1 MIPREKIEQ
10 VINTA
15 RIEEVVADYVTLH
28 KRGANLIGLCP
39 FHTEKT
45 GSFTV
50 SPSKGIYKCF
60 GCGKSGHAIGFVM
73 EIEKCSY
80 VEAVKQVARKYHIEI
95 EERQLTEQEQQRQD
109 DRESMSAVNEYC
121 NKWFQKQ
128 LKETEEGQAIGLA
141 YFHERGLRDDAIAA
155 FQLGY
160 SPEKGNQLAVAL
172 KKQGFTE
179 KYITNDPETR
189 IGVGV
194 CGRSEDGRIYD
205 RFRDR
210 VMFPIF
216 SISGKVVGFA
226 GRIMRNKENTGKY
239 TNSPESIVYSKRKQL
254 YGLYQAKSE
263 ISRQDLCYLVEGQM
277 DVISMYQSGIKNV
290 VASGGTALTEEQ
302 IQLIARLT
310 QNIVVLYDGDNAGI
324 HAALRG
330 IDMFLENGFN
340 VKVVL
345 LPDGEDPDSYAQSHN
360 ASDFIEYIDRH
371 KTDFI
376 RFKIQLLKE
385 QVKNDPSQRAGVIK
399 SVAESVA
406 LIPDMITRQVYIK
419 DAAERLGFEY
429 NLFASAVVRE
439 REEKKSRWEKEQKD
453 KEERERYV
461 RMMQNGTGVQPT
473 SSTGVQSHSGNG
485 VQPANDSQAA
495 GQAGAQNEYEE
506 LLKVDWNAKRLTE
519 NYRNLLRMIV
529 RYGEEPFFTDE
540 NGTIWTV
547 GDYILGNL
555 EADQIAAPNA
565 LYQKMV
571 DEYKANCKTEG
582 FKADQFFKF
591 HGDIDVSRLGIE
603 LLSAPYQLSQIY
615 EQPELKLPNQPQK
628 KNEEGLSIE
637 EKEERAHLTD
647 RVRRLLLEIKV
658 TAAEQRI
665 DEVEKE
671 IKERQNNDDLNQLRP
686 LLELRT
692 QLLQFRNLL
701 CRELNREIVGKI
713 KN

>member
-1 MIPREKIEQ
+1 M
-10 VINTA
+10 INTA

-39 FHTEKT
+39 FHNEKT

-80 VEAVKQVARKYHIEI
+80 VDAVKQVAKKYHIEI

-109 DRESMSAVNEYC
+109 DRESMAAVNEFC

-160 SPEKGNQLAVAL
+160 SPEKGNQLAIAL
-172 KKQGFTE
+172 KKKGFTE
-179 KYITNDPETR
+179 KYITNNPETR

-310 QNIVVLYDGDNAGI
+310 KNIVVLYDGDKAGI

-360 ASDFIEYIDRH
+360 ASDFIEYIDDH

-376 RFKIQLLKE
+376 RFKIQLLGE
-385 QVKNDPSQRAGVIK
+385 QVENDPSLKADVIK

-406 LIPDMITRQVYIK
+406 LIPDMITRQVYIE
-419 DAAERLGFEY
+419 DAAKRLGIEY
-429 NLFASAVVRE
+429 NLFASEVVRL
-439 REEKKSRWEKEQKD
+439 REEKKSLWKKEQEEKEK
-453 KEERERYV
+453 REQYV
-461 RMMQNGTGVQPT
+461 RMAQNNIGTQPT
-473 SSTGVQSHSGNG
+473 SEP
-485 VQPANDSQAA
+485 QPAAQAETTA
-495 GQAGAQNEYEE
+495 E
-506 LLKVDWNAKRLTE
+506 RLTE

-529 RYGEEPFFTDE
+529 RYGEEPFYTDE
-540 NGTIWTV
+540 NGTNWTV

-582 FKADQFFKF
+582 FKAAQFFKF
-591 HGDIDVSRLGIE
+591 HSDMDVSRLGIE
-603 LLSAPYQLSQIY
+603 LLSAPYQLSQIF

-628 KNEEGLSIE
+628 KEEEGLSIE
-637 EKEERAHLTD
+637 EKEERAHLAD

-671 IKERQNNDDLNQLRP
+671 INERQKNEDLDQLRP
-686 LLELRT
+686 LLELRI

-701 CRELNREIVGKI
+701 CKELNRNCGVI
-713 KN
+713 KNEEL